1 MSAATAIVP
10 LGTLAVSGVSQFATG
25 FGARRLGASFAGTRV
40 MVTTV
45 GFLCSAQRFRWA
57 AAIRSRAAGE
67 RLRFFG
73 FNSLEME
80 TPE

>member
-1 MSAATAIVP
+1 
-10 LGTLAVSGVSQFATG
+10 
-25 FGARRLGASFAGTRV
+25 

-67 RLRFFG
+67 KLRFFG
-73 FNSLEME
+73 FKSLEME
-80 TPE
+80 TSE